1 MRDLVILGSTGSIG
15 VQALE
20 LVAANPSAFNVVA
33 ISAFGS
39 NPEQIIE
46 QARTFKVQVV
56 GVVKNAEVIRQ
67 ALPGVTVIDGPN
79 AATEIAAITCEVV
92 LNGITGSI
100 GLGPTLA
107 ALEVG
112 NKLALANK
120 ESLVAAGE
128 LVMSRA
134 AENQLIPVDSEHS
147 AIWQSAL
154 AGKKS
159 EISKLVLTASGGPFR
174 NRGDLTDVSI
184 EEALA
189 HPTWSMGQVVTI
201 NSATLM
207 NKSLEI
213 IEAHYLFDMPYRQIE
228 AVIHPQ
234 SIIHSMVEY
243 VDGSTLAQLS
253 PPNMKGPIA
262 YAINWPTRL
271 TGATKSMD
279 WSQKYSLDF
288 EPIDNERFPVIE
300 LARRCGELG
309 GGLPAIFNAANEVAV
324 SAFLAG
330 QISFT
335 SIIECVDLAV
345 QMLGSAVN
353 PIRDLADV
361 SAIENDARKVASEII
376 GRVAK

>member
-20 LVAANPSAFNVVA
+20 IVAANPGVFNVVA
-33 ISAFGS
+33 ISAYGS
-39 NPEQIIE
+39 NPAVIIE
-46 QARTFKVQVV
+46 QARTYKVQVI
-56 GVVKNAEVIRQ
+56 GVVKGAEEIRE

-79 AATEIAAITCEVV
+79 AASEIAAITCEVV

-112 NKLALANK
+112 NRLALANK

-128 LVMSRA
+128 LVMSKA
-134 AENQLIPVDSEHS
+134 SENQLIPVDSEHS
-147 AIWQSAL
+147 AIWQSAM

-159 EISKLVLTASGGPFR
+159 EIAKLILTASGGPFR
-174 NRGDLTDVSI
+174 NRRDLSEVTI
-184 EEALA
+184 AEALA
-189 HPTWSMGQVVTI
+189 HPTWAMGQVVTI

-234 SIIHSMVEY
+234 SIVHSMVEY

-262 YAINWPTRL
+262 YAINWPVRL
-271 TGATKSMD
+271 PGAAKTMD
-279 WSQKYSLDF
+279 WSKQHTLEF

-324 SAFLAG
+324 AAFLAG
-330 QISFT
+330 EISFT
-335 SIIECVDLAV
+335 AIIESVDLAV
-345 QMLGSAVN
+345 QKLGSAVN

-361 SAIENDARKVASEII
+361 SAIENDARKVAGEII
-376 GRVAK
+376 KKVAK